1 MYFPN
6 SKHCVGISYILNDET
21 GTARF
26 IIIFSSKTAK
36 EDYFGYSFNTVFFLV
51 LQILEEFFHDLFS
64 MYFSVFWTLCVSRTF
79 HLPTNLNTWNIFLIS
94 IL

>member
-6 SKHCVGISYILNDET
+6 LKHCVGISYILNDET

-36 EDYFGYSFNTVFFLV
+36 EDYFWV
-51 LQILEEFFHDLFS
+51 
-64 MYFSVFWTLCVSRTF
+64 
-79 HLPTNLNTWNIFLIS
+79 
-94 IL
+94 